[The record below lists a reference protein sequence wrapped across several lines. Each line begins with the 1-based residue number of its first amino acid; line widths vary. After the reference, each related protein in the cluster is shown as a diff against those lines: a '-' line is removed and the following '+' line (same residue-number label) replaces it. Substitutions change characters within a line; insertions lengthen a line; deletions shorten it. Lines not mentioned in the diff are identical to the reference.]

1 MAKRPNLLFFG
12 IDSLRRDHMSLYGYN
27 RLTTPNIDKYLK
39 NGTVYSNCFSSH
51 IPTTPGYA
59 NMLTGFDCFGTDI
72 VALRHKGD
80 IAPNVK
86 TLAEI
91 LSENGYATTNV
102 GFKNVSGR
110 GFDTYIDYEGWK
122 ADAGDGRAHKAEN
135 LNDVALPEL
144 ERLASQEKPFFL
156 FLRHMDPHSPY
167 LPPKPY
173 DKMFYQMNEF
183 DPDNHSLDPVM
194 AFKPFCDY
202 FATWFPEGC
211 TDKDYIISQY
221 DSAIAYMDTC
231 IQVILQ
237 KLKDLGLEN
246 DTLVVF
252 TSDHGETL
260 HDHDCY
266 YDHHSLYDPT
276 LVVPLAFRFPG
287 RVPEGKTVDD
297 TCRLLDVTP
306 TVLDMLGIDSGID
319 FDGRSLLPL
328 AMGTPMPK
336 IDEFYITECTWMRKH
351 GWRTPKWKYI
361 KALEPDFHFKPEVEL
376 YDLENDPL
384 EYTNIA
390 ELRQDIVMMLD
401 KKMNDFIQGREKEVG
416 RTNPMHNNPNWHGLN
431 IGRGFLS
438 SEEAYNSLHIGSPG
452 AAAKLQQK

>member
-1 MAKRPNLLFFG
+1 MAKKPNLLFFG

-39 NGTVYSNCFSSH
+39 KGTVYSNCFSPH

-287 RVPEGKTVDD
+287 RIPQGARVDD
-297 TCRLLDVTP
+297 TCRLQDVTP
-306 TVLDMLGIDSGID
+306 TVLDILGIDTGIN

>member
-1 MAKRPNLLFFG
+1 MAKKPNLLFFG

-39 NGTVYSNCFSSH
+39 KGTVYSNCFSPH

-173 DKMFYQMNEF
+173 DKIFYQKNEF
-183 DPDNHSLDPVM
+183 APDNHSLDPVM
-194 AFKPFCDY
+194 TFKPFCDY

-231 IQVILQ
+231 IQTILQ
-237 KLKDLGLEN
+237 KLTDLGLEN

-287 RVPEGKTVDD
+287 RIPQGARVDD
-297 TCRLLDVTP
+297 TCRLQDVTP
-306 TVLDMLGIDSGID
+306 TVLDILGIDTGIN

>member
-1 MAKRPNLLFFG
+1 MFQEE
-12 IDSLRRDHMSLYGYN
+12 D
-27 RLTTPNIDKYLK
+27 LT
-39 NGTVYSNCFSSH
+39 
-51 IPTTPGYA
+51 
-59 NMLTGFDCFGTDI
+59 LTLIMRAG
-72 VALRHKGD
+72 
-80 IAPNVK
+80 
-86 TLAEI
+86 
-91 LSENGYATTNV
+91 
-102 GFKNVSGR
+102 
-110 GFDTYIDYEGWK
+110 K
-122 ADAGDGRAHKAEN
+122 ADAGDGRAHKEKI
-135 LNDVALPEL
+135 LMTSPCPEL

-287 RVPEGKTVDD
+287 RIPQGARVDD
-297 TCRLLDVTP
+297 TCRLQDVTP
-306 TVLDMLGIDSGID
+306 TVLDILGIDTGIN